1 VKYSVVHRV
10 PREAAQF
17 LRETYSMD
25 LGPLAKGYTYLY
37 SMDGGGIGDVWMV
50 SSHSLLD
57 KFDLGL
63 FRRVGIRILRRQG
76 RYLIPSNTFIQVFGG
91 YMASNIVI
99 MEDRKILREILHKT
113 YVIIDGRGGVKEIRH
128 TDYPYKILRYG
139 GLSIGLVKK
148 HSRGYISLLPR
159 KYSEI
164 RFL

>member
-1 VKYSVVHRV
+1 VKYRVVHRV
-10 PREAAQF
+10 PREAGQF

-25 LGPLAKGYTYLY
+25 LRPLAKGYTYLY
-37 SMDGGGIGDVWMV
+37 SMDGGGIGDVWMI
-50 SSHSLLD
+50 SNHPILE
-57 KFDLGL
+57 KFDLRLLG
-63 FRRVGIRILRRQG
+63 RVGIRMLRRQG

-91 YMASNIVI
+91 YMASNIVVV
-99 MEDRKILREILHKT
+99 EDREIFREILHKT
-113 YVIIDGRGGVKEIRH
+113 YVIIEKGEGVKEVGH
-128 TDYPYKILRYG
+128 THYPYKILRYD